1 MDENQAK
8 LTDET
13 NDILTSLVLVAE
25 SQERYLKKLHFWVKL
40 AGVYVLVLLAVSVL
54 VLVFYAVAAYLILN

>member
-54 VLVFYAVAAYLILN
+54 VLVFYAVAAYLILI